1 MELSKPRFRR
11 SKTTQAPDGF
21 YVTVPLKNG
30 YRLRMDVELWGPGD
44 TYRIPHLKVSKLAIS
59 DNYG

>member
-1 MELSKPRFRR
+1 MSKPRFRR
-11 SKTTQAPDGF
+11 IENPEGVDGF